1 VIRVPCVCGKTYRV
15 PPEKAGRKLQ
25 CRRCGATQ
33 RIPKPEPEDDELH
46 VDFEM
51 LESDEGPLPPRRG
64 SREPALQLTPVAE
77 EAAPD
82 EGSRGRRKTKRKRR
96 SKRRQ
101 GEARGAKR
109 KPSQRA
115 QPGADESAASPALQE
130 GPERSALRVL
140 ARLAASSW
148 WALTPAGIVWGPVI
162 AVQAQG
168 LDKRLG
174 NSASA
179 RAQLKQVLLTAWTG
193 ALLWS
198 LVVVFGALRS
208 VSQPLPPTNGGAGQG
223 TPTEP
228 EEIDGAEDAPDPEDL
243 DKGPAGPVARLQ
255 PVRGEA
261 HPLRRLLVLG
271 WGARATDVAA
281 LEAELGAPVAKV
293 LGDALRDAKP
303 AIRRHALR
311 LALTAELPLGHAQLA
326 RLSRDPDYGVRRA
339 AGTYQRVVGEEE
351 WAWTLLSVATADAG
365 LDTALARATVLE
377 ASEDREQA
385 LMLLRAA
392 GELRREQGRTP
403 QEPLLSWPTSSL
415 PNAAIHLGDA
425 NAKPEAYAVLHEG
438 AGRSVEALV
447 AVATKPGAG
456 ARAQRDAL
464 AILAELTEERVCPL
478 RRFLDTVGALEDS
491 SLQATATQALVERV
505 EVPSEELVD
514 WALGVLRTRP
524 GTPLAARVQPLLRPV
539 GFSEGTDVEWLVRD
553 LIREGDHRALL
564 EELRRRDR
572 AGDPEL
578 DDSLRKVW
586 SRLRGAELKV
596 QVLNLAHERLFA
608 DSLEVML
615 EGLTDREPQ
624 VRLAAARLLLQ
635 PRAPEPDSWRR
646 KVAQA
651 LATRLRNEDDEE
663 TLKRL
668 YQLASGGRFGWL
680 KDKRKSSDYELSSSL
695 REALRQNAR
704 KGSEE
709 AVKVLGTHPTERVL
723 KILIEILDR
732 TRDDVLRLKV
742 IAELNRLSGW
752 RKATVDPGHWKET
765 LQPLPDAVKEVLEQ
779 IAATDK
785 REREAIEESNAAR
798 LAEAKQRFAELKQAG
813 R

>member
-1 VIRVPCVCGKTYRV
+1 MIRVPCVCGKTYRV

-33 RIPKPEPEDDELH
+33 RIPKPEPEDDALH

-64 SREPALQLTPVAE
+64 DREPLLQLTPVAE
-77 EAAPD
+77 EGAPD
-82 EGSRGRRKTKRKRR
+82 EGSRGREKRKRKR
-96 SKRRQ
+96 KSKRRQ
-101 GEARGAKR
+101 GEGRGAKR

-115 QPGADESAASPALQE
+115 KRAAEESAVAPALQE

-148 WALTPAGIVWGPVI
+148 WALTPAGILWGPVI

-174 NSASA
+174 NSSSA
-179 RAQLKQVLLTAWTG
+179 RAQLRQVLLTAWTG

-208 VSQPLPPTNGGAGQG
+208 VSSKEPLPPANGGAGQG

-228 EEIDGAEDAPDPEDL
+228 EEIEEGPEPEEEE
-243 DKGPAGPVARLQ
+243 GPAGPVARLQ

-281 LEAELGAPVAKV
+281 LEAELGQPVAKV

-311 LALTAELPLGHAQLA
+311 LALAAELPLGHAQLA
-326 RLSRDPDYGVRRA
+326 KLSRDPDYGVRRA
-339 AGTYQRVVGEEE
+339 AGSYQRVAGEEE

-365 LDTALARATVLE
+365 LDTALAKATVLE

-385 LMLLRAA
+385 LTLLRAA

-403 QEPLLSWPTSSL
+403 QEPLLSWPTSAL
-415 PNAAIHLGDA
+415 ANAAIHLADA
-425 NAKPEAYAVLHEG
+425 NARAEAYAVLHEG
-438 AGRSVEALV
+438 AGRSVEALI

-464 AILAELTEERVCPL
+464 AILAELTEERVCSL
-478 RRFLDTVGALEDS
+478 RRFLDAVGALEDV
-491 SLQATATQALVERV
+491 SLQTAATQALVERV
-505 EVPSEELVD
+505 DVPSEELVD
-514 WALGVLRTRP
+514 WALEVLRTRP
-524 GTPLAARVQPLLRPV
+524 GTPLAARVEPLLRPI
-539 GFSEGTDVEWLVRD
+539 GFREGTDVEWLVRD
-553 LIREGDHRALL
+553 LTREGDHAALL
-564 EELRRRDR
+564 EELHSRDR

-578 DDSLRKVW
+578 DDALRKVW
-586 SRLRGAELKV
+586 SRLRGTELKV
-596 QVLNLAHERLFA
+596 QVLNLAHERLFPDA
-608 DSLEVML
+608 LEVML
-615 EGLTDREPQ
+615 DGLTDRDPQ
-624 VRLAAARLLLQ
+624 VRLAAARLLVQ

-651 LATRLRNEDDEE
+651 LASRLRSEDDEE
-663 TLKRL
+663 TLKVL

-680 KDKRKSSDYELSSSL
+680 KDKRKNPDYELSSSL

-704 KGSEE
+704 KGSED

-723 KILIEILDR
+723 KVLIEILDR
-732 TRDDVLRLKV
+732 TRDNVLRLKV

-785 REREAIEESNAAR
+785 RDREAIEERNAAR
-798 LAEAKQRFAELKQAG
+798 LAEAEARFAELKQRG